1 MICWTV
7 TVFTDDPDT
16 YPIIDANAV
25 PSLTEARL
33 AAGDAAIATLTH
45 LAANT
50 SGALFLS
57 ITIDNHTALAG
68 GVTADRSAGGGGVAQ
83 LIAAVRQ
90 LQRSIGV
97 GHD

>member
-7 TVFTDDPDT
+7 TVFTDEPDT
-16 YPIIDANAV
+16 YPVIDANAV

-50 SGALFLS
+50 GGALFLS
-57 ITIDNHTALAG
+57 ITIDDHTALAG
-68 GVTADRSAGGGGVAQ
+68 GVTDNSAGAGVDRLASE
-83 LIAAVRQ
+83 IRQ
-90 LQRSIGV
+90 MQRSIRA
-97 GHD
+97 

>member
-16 YPIIDANAV
+16 HPIIDANAV

-57 ITIDNHTALAG
+57 ITIDDHTALAG
-68 GVTADRSAGGGGVAQ
+68 GVTADRSATDGLADFTNG
-83 LIAAVRQ
+83 IRQ
-90 LQRSIGV
+90 LQRAG
-97 GHD
+97 G

>member
-16 YPIIDANAV
+16 HPIIDANAV

-33 AAGDAAIATLTH
+33 AAGDAAIATLTYF
-45 LAANT
+45 AANT

-57 ITIDNHTALAG
+57 ITIDDHTALAG
-68 GVTADRSAGGGGVAQ
+68 GVIADGSTAGVDRLTDEIQ
-83 LIAAVRQ
+83 L
-90 LQRSIGV
+90 LQRNV
-97 GHD
+97 GAAGQA